1 MLRRRRTLDEIGT
14 EFEPAPELTITDPE
28 VLRVLADPLR
38 LRLVQHNLGKP
49 WTVKDAARALGISQ
63 TKLYYHVNLL
73 ETHGLIRV
81 HSTRVV
87 SGIIEKS
94 YRITAY
100 SFRPD
105 KSLLTA
111 GAMDSQIPELLGSV
125 IDNARDNLTAALRA
139 GLIDASP
146 ATEGDRKL
154 LIQNG
159 FVALTPE
166 RAEDLRK
173 RLVAVMEDFAAAAPG
188 TPGTQTYSF
197 VLLLHRVP
205 QDTSPANNE
214 EEES

>member
-1 MLRRRRTLDEIGT
+1 MLRRRRTLDEIGI

-49 WTVKDAARALGISQ
+49 WTVKDASRALGISQ

-100 SFRPD
+100 SFRPAQW
-105 KSLLTA
+105 TA
-111 GAMDSQIPELLGSV
+111 RSPSCS
-125 IDNARDNLTAALRA
+125 AA
-139 GLIDASP
+139 SSTTH
-146 ATEGDRKL
+146 AT
-154 LIQNG
+154 
-159 FVALTPE
+159 
-166 RAEDLRK
+166 
-173 RLVAVMEDFAAAAPG
+173 
-188 TPGTQTYSF
+188 
-197 VLLLHRVP
+197 
-205 QDTSPANNE
+205 TSPPPFE
-214 EEES
+214 RD